1 MAVKILVV
9 DDEPDLEPLIRQRFR
24 RRIRSEEFEFHFAAN
39 GVQALDTLGAEPAI
53 NIVLTDINMPQMDG
67 LTLLGHLSELDRLL
81 KAVVISAYGDM
92 DNIRTAMNR
101 GAFDF
106 LTKPIDF
113 NDLEITIDK
122 TIRELDDLKR
132 GITARDTLVS
142 VEKELDVASHIQQSL
157 LPKVFPPFPGRHEI
171 DIYALMVPAK
181 QVGGDF
187 YDFFWID
194 DHHLGF
200 VIGDVAGKGVPAA
213 ILMAVTRTL
222 IKATGV
228 RGCTPDDCLGSVNR
242 ILASESAPEMFVTG
256 IFGIIDVRDGT
267 VRHANAGHN
276 LPFLLGS
283 ARQAEMLPNSGG
295 LVLGIMPD
303 IVYNAAEVAMAP
315 GETLFLY
322 TDGVTEAMNGTRE
335 LFGDDRLGDYLNA
348 ARANEPQA
356 LCAELRAAIDTYSGG
371 AAQSDDITMLA
382 LRYNGPTSG

>member
-1 MAVKILVV
+1 MSVKILVV

-24 RRIRSEEFEFHFAAN
+24 KRIRAEEFEFHFAAN
-39 GVQALDTLGAEPAI
+39 GIQALDTLGAHPSI
-53 NIVLTDINMPQMDG
+53 DIVLTDINMPQMDG
-67 LTLLGHLSELDRLL
+67 LTLLGHLAELDRLL
-81 KAVVISAYGDM
+81 KSVVISAYGDM

-122 TIRELDDLKR
+122 TIRELGDLKR
-132 GITARDTLVS
+132 GISARNALVS
-142 VEKELDVASHIQQSL
+142 VEKELDVAAHIQQSL
-157 LPKVFPPFPGRHEI
+157 LPKTFPPFPDRHEI

-194 DHHLGF
+194 EHRLGF

-222 IKATGV
+222 IKATGA
-228 RGCTPDDCLGSVNR
+228 RGYTPDDCMGHVNR
-242 ILASESAPEMFVTG
+242 ILATESAPEMFVTG
-256 IFGIIDVRDGT
+256 IFGVIDVRDGT
-267 VRHANAGHN
+267 VRQANAGHN
-276 LPFLLGS
+276 APFRLGPN
-283 ARQAEMLPNSGG
+283 RPAEMLPNSGG
-295 LVLGIMPD
+295 LVLGIMPE
-303 IVYNAAEVAMAP
+303 IVYTSAEITLAP

-322 TDGVTEAMNGTRE
+322 TDGVTEAMDGKRE
-335 LFGDDRLGDYLNA
+335 LFGDDRLGDYLNGSIA
-348 ARANEPQA
+348 SDPPA
-356 LCAELRAAIDTYSGG
+356 LCTDLRVAIDAYSGG

-382 LRYNGPTSG
+382 LRYNGPK